1 MCMRSN
7 RPHPCRR
14 ALSRSQ
20 IPALQYR
27 VSICRPG
34 DADLMAVDRRHLVL
48 RFLAREGPRQL
59 AWYIGWAGEE
69 DHSDDDHASSHGTG
83 RLSAAIDSSTSTPF
97 FRTLRSIGRI
107 GLVSI
112 EEW

>member
-1 MCMRSN
+1 MSVSNLDGHRITRRSAAK
-7 RPHPCRR
+7 RPTEEHSPII
-14 ALSRSQ
+14 ATERS
-20 IPALQYR
+20 
-27 VSICRPG
+27 V
-34 DADLMAVDRRHLVL
+34 VDGGHLVL
-48 RFLAREGPRQL
+48 RFLAREGPHQL

-69 DHSDDDHASSHGTG
+69 DHSDDDHASSHRTG

-97 FRTLRSIGRI
+97 FRTPRSIGRI